1 MATKTDLKR
10 REPVEQIILRTDQV
24 FLCLLLSRRHNHVRI
39 VDFRTGN
46 FPIKKDFITSIAQ
59 REGIHKAF
67 TLVER
72 DEVSGWQRLGF
83 LKEGT
88 IPGYYKR
95 SDAFVMGKIFN
106 ENVVVQPSKQPD
118 DKLVAVAKK
127 LAKEMASATA
137 HCQMRPLI
145 QDEAMARV
153 MRVNG
158 RRTLTSFDPFGRH
171 GLRLW
176 LAVAPSKGAQENV
189 ISTEF
194 QDCFGNARLELLFA
208 PTSPEEQ
215 AAAILGL
222 RTMMNELQNRGIVA
236 AFATSRADDESLTAL
251 FLAAGFRKTGK
262 LMGHIKDSE
271 SYVDEIL
278 WTRKLATPGEER
290 PERLEKGGAGAGSGG
305 ASDRVEKF

>member
-10 REPVEQIILRTDQV
+10 REPIEQIILRTDQV

-39 VDFRTGN
+39 IDFRTGN
-46 FPIKKDFITSIAQ
+46 FPIKKDFIAGIAQ

-95 SDAFVMGKIFN
+95 SDAFVMGKVFN
-106 ENVVVQPSKQPD
+106 DPTVPLNRALD

-127 LAKEMASATA
+127 LAKEMAVATA
-137 HCQMRPLI
+137 QCHMRALH
-145 QDEAMARV
+145 QDEALSRAQK
-153 MRVNG
+153 VNG

-176 LAVAPSKGAQENV
+176 LAVAPTRGAQENV

-208 PTSPEEQ
+208 PRSAEEQ

-236 AFATSRADDESLTAL
+236 AFATSRADDEGLTAL

-262 LMGHIKDSE
+262 LMGHLRDDE

-290 PERLEKGGAGAGSGG
+290 PDRNEKGAPSG
-305 ASDRVEKF
+305 DRPEKF